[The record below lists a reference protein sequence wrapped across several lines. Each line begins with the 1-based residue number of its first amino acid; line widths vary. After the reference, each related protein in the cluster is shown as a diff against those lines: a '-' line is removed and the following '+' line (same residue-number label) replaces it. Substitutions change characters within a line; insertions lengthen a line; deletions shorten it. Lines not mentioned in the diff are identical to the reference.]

1 MQRRLVWIMVLS
13 IGVVVLAVSGCGLV
27 QDTSPTVTPIVIT
40 ATPAPNIMP
49 VVATETPQPTSVLAA
64 TSAVALPTQGARTVT
79 PTPAPPITMTPSFT
93 PTATDTPVTQGA
105 VNFVPVGGFGSGVS
119 GGTGCANVPQG
130 TFGAIYQGDPNLP
143 TALGCPLA
151 PAGSSAGSA
160 YQPFQNGFMVWVSSL
175 GAQPQSAIYAFYN
188 NGTYQRFNDTFRD
201 GVDPA
206 SSGAAPPSG
215 GLLEPVRGFGKVW
228 RENPTVS
235 GTLGWATTGESA
247 GSAQVLL
254 FERGE
259 MLSVTQ
265 TGQTYI
271 LITGAPGTWTAR

>member
-1 MQRRLVWIMVLS
+1 V
-13 IGVVVLAVSGCGLV
+13 
-27 QDTSPTVTPIVIT
+27 
-40 ATPAPNIMP
+40 
-49 VVATETPQPTSVLAA
+49 
-64 TSAVALPTQGARTVT
+64 
-79 PTPAPPITMTPSFT
+79 
-93 PTATDTPVTQGA
+93 
-105 VNFVPVGGFGSGVS
+105 VNFIPVGGIGSGVS

-130 TFGAIYQGDPNLP
+130 TFGAIFQSDPNLP
-143 TALGCPLA
+143 AALGCPLA
-151 PAGSSAGSA
+151 PAASSVGDA

-175 GAQPQSAIYAFYN
+175 GAQPQSAIYAIYN
-188 NGTYQRFNDTFRD
+188 NGTYQRFNDTWTE

-206 SSGAAPPSG
+206 SGGASPPSP

-235 GTLGWATTGESA
+235 GTLGWATSGES
-247 GSAQVLL
+247 GGGAQVLM

-259 MLSVTQ
+259 MINISQ